1 MFWNLDSEG
10 YVKAKNLPLIFLMYR
25 MGGKPQG
32 AIAAH
37 TVDIAYRENLI
48 HPLHFPSS
56 FSVESLYLKYD
67 QVISAAENCSKK

>member
-1 MFWNLDSEG
+1 
-10 YVKAKNLPLIFLMYR
+10 

-48 HPLHFPSS
+48 HLLHFPSS